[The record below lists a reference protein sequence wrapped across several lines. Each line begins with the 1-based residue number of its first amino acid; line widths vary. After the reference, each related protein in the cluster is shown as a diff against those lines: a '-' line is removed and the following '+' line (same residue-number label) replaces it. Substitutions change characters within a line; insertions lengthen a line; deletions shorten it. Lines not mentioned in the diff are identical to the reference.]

1 MRNKIALAV
10 TAACAMLYGASAF
23 AVDTPPTTG
32 PFGTGTVTFTGT
44 ITNAPCDIQTG
55 DENLS
60 VNFGQVSYRALK
72 AADAVD
78 NNNAKQFTIHL
89 QNCEFDPDTSTN
101 SGTTNPVGQMSK
113 VQIAF
118 SGVPAAGSKKA
129 FISTTNTNLGVQL
142 LGLDGQP
149 ITPSNTPDFS
159 STNPTQQLQPYQ
171 NTFTYTAKLMN
182 VGAENSVTA
191 GAFSIPVSY
200 TLKYQ

>member
-10 TAACAMLYGASAF
+10 TATCAMLYGTSAF
-23 AVDTPPTTG
+23 ATDTPPATG

-72 AADAVD
+72 SAGATDD
-78 NNNAKQFTIHL
+78 HNAKQFTIHL
-89 QNCEFDPDTSTN
+89 QNCEFDTDTSNQPNT
-101 SGTTNPVGQMSK
+101 GGLMSK

-118 SGVPAAGSKKA
+118 SGTPAADSKKA
-129 FISTTNTNLGVQL
+129 FISTTNMNLGVQL
-142 LGLDGQP
+142 LGIDGQP
-149 ITPSNTPDFS
+149 ITPGSTPDFTENNTPS
-159 STNPTQQLQPYQ
+159 HQLQPGQ
-171 NTFTYTAKLMN
+171 NAFTYTAKLMN
-182 VGAENSVTA
+182 VGTESSVTP
-191 GAFSIPVSY
+191 GAFSIPVNY

>member
-23 AVDTPPTTG
+23 AADTPPTTG

-89 QNCEFDPDTSTN
+89 QNCEFDSDTTT
-101 SGTTNPVGQMSK
+101 SGANPGGLMSK

-118 SGVPAAGSKKA
+118 SGTPAGSSKAA
-129 FISTTNTNLGVQL
+129 FISGANPNLGVQL
-142 LGLDGQP
+142 IGLDGNP
-149 ITPSNTPDFS
+149 ITPASTPDFT
-159 STNPTQQLQPYQ
+159 TNNAQQLQPGQ
-171 NTFTYTAKLMN
+171 NAFTYTAKLMN
-182 VGAENSVTA
+182 VGTAGSVTP
-191 GAFSIPVSY
+191 GAFSIPVNY